1 MYIYRVF
8 QEESVTLWRNF
19 PYVYLRRYIQKYV
32 YSKLNH
38 NGVREELNSGPL
50 AFSGT
55 VPI

>member
-1 MYIYRVF
+1 
-8 QEESVTLWRNF
+8 
-19 PYVYLRRYIQKYV
+19 
-32 YSKLNH
+32 LNH